1 MSGIVIQNQNSFH
14 HALRTGVNLF
24 AGSGFSILSKD
35 ARGNSLPL
43 GNPLCKELVDA
54 FDIPFHSNMTL
65 AQVSTI
71 LNSTKSQAFR
81 EYLIDRFTVSEF
93 DHRYF
98 SIKKINIQCILT
110 TNIDDLFYK
119 IYSEAD
125 GRYLNDIDFRGPS
138 RSDELAVDAI
148 WLHGCVR
155 NPHRA
160 FTFSAIDIASAP
172 HMDHTRWQ
180 LLSAQMEKRATII
193 VGYSMNDAGFL
204 QALHPATT
212 GGRSKAEMWAVFP
225 PGIRQSEVEYL
236 HALGIQVVEADIA
249 AFLNYVHNLDATTG
263 SNLSSSDN
271 SHLRSRFPNLSIP
284 EVGSVPVRPLAD
296 FFIGAP
302 PTWSDVFSHRLHRTE
317 HFARIRD
324 LLLGKQNV
332 LVVGIPA
339 SGKTT
344 LMMQLAA
351 DVPSTGVTLVSDSVT
366 SEKADSILKRL
377 DDAPAIVFI
386 DQCCDEVDGFTKLV
400 DAPNVI
406 VAGFDD
412 EHNLEIVTH
421 LIPRNK
427 VKVVPVTELVD
438 RDVEAILETV
448 APHIRSRRNAFRM
461 ESSEVPS
468 LFEIIESNI
477 LTPTLSSRYL
487 DVMKR
492 LEKSNLHAF
501 DLLLVNCYVHN
512 CRVPV
517 SLDMLIAYFGEWV
530 SGYEEI
536 YKIREVVGSLIAD
549 APDAIVEDN
558 QDYYVPRSTL
568 VSQAVLHQVSTPQL
582 RRMLLRFQERV
593 KPFRISRF
601 DVFRRR
607 AFDHKLIFRAFDR
620 WQEGMEFY
628 EKVYREDRNPYT
640 YQHGALYLSR
650 KKRYAE
656 AFRWIDD
663 AVNAT
668 GGRNFTIR
676 NSHARIMFDANIGG
690 DHSDPITRQ
699 TLFDSMDILSEC
711 YSSDRRKTYHAIAF
725 AEHGLRMAEIYGF
738 DETES
743 LLLQASKWLRE
754 EVAKFP
760 WHRRANWLNRQVKR
774 KLSTSGYSGS
784 ID

>member
-1 MSGIVIQNQNSFH
+1 MSGIVIQNENSFQ

-35 ARGNSLPL
+35 ARGTLLPL
-43 GNPLCKELVDA
+43 GNALCKELVDA
-54 FDIPFHSNMTL
+54 FDIPFHTNTTL

-81 EYLIDRFTVSEF
+81 EFLINRFTVSKF

-98 SIKKINIQCILT
+98 SIKNINIQCLLT

-119 IYSEAD
+119 IYSESD
-125 GRYLNDIDFRGPS
+125 GKYLNDIDFRGPS

-155 NPHRA
+155 NPHRE
-160 FTFSAIDIASAP
+160 FTFSAIDVASAA
-172 HMDHTRWQ
+172 HIDHTRWQ
-180 LLSAQMEKRATII
+180 LLSAQMEKRPTIF

-204 QALHPATT
+204 HALHPATT

-225 PGIRQSEVEYL
+225 PGLSQSEVEYL
-236 HALGIQVVEADIA
+236 RALGIQIVEADIS
-249 AFLNYVHNLDATTG
+249 AFLDYVHGLDAKTG
-263 SNLSSSDN
+263 IDRSSSDH
-271 SHLRSRFPNLSIP
+271 SQIRSRFPSLTIP
-284 EVGSVPVRPLAD
+284 DQGSVPVRPLAD

-317 HFARIRD
+317 HFTRIRD
-324 LLLGKQNV
+324 LLLGSQSV

-351 DVPSTGVTLVSDSVT
+351 DVPFNGVTLVSDSVT
-366 SEKADSILKRL
+366 SEQADSIVKRL
-377 DDAPAIVFI
+377 DGAPAIVFI

-400 DAPNVI
+400 EAPSVV

-421 LIPRNK
+421 LIPRSK
-427 VKVVPVTELVD
+427 VKVVPVTELAD
-438 RDVEAILETV
+438 RDVQAILETV
-448 APHIRSRRNAFRM
+448 IPSIRSRGNTLRM

-477 LTPTLSSRYL
+477 LTPTLSTRYL

-492 LEKSNLHAF
+492 LGKSNLHAF

-517 SLDMLIAYFGEWV
+517 SLDMLIAYFGESV
-530 SGYEEI
+530 SGYGEI
-536 YKIREVVGSLIAD
+536 YKIRDVVGSLIAD
-549 APDAIVEDN
+549 APDAVVEDN

-568 VSQAVLHQVSTPQL
+568 VSRAVLDQVSTPQL

-607 AFDHKLIFRAFDR
+607 AFDHRLISRAFDR
-620 WQEGMEFY
+620 WQDGMEFY
-628 EKVYREDRNPYT
+628 EKVYQEDRNPYT

-676 NSHARIMFDANIGG
+676 NSHARIMFEANIGG

-711 YSSDRRKTYHAIAF
+711 YSSDRRKTYHAIVF
-725 AEHGLRMAEIYGF
+725 AEHGLRLTGIYGF
-738 DETES
+738 EETER
-743 LLLQASKWLRE
+743 LLVQASQWLRE
-754 EVAKFP
+754 EVTKFP
-760 WHRRANWLNRQVKR
+760 WHRRARGLKRQVNR
-774 KLSTSGYSGS
+774 KLSTSGYSGR